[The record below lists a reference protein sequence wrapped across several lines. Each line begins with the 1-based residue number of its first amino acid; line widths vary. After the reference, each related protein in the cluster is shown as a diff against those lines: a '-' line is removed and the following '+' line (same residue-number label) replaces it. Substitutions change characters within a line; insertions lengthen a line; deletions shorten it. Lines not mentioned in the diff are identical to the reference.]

1 MLGLILSVLPLAAAA
16 AISPTVLV
24 VGLGLAANPNQ
35 PGRRLA
41 AFALGGIVVLAGVS
55 VLALAT
61 ARGTGGPDSSP
72 EEVGAVQLA
81 LAAVLVALGI
91 HTLARPPRPPRQHAD
106 HDPDP
111 HLRRAFVLG
120 MAIMATNVTTL
131 ALFFPAVHLI
141 GVSDVALT
149 GKAMT
154 FVVLLAIVLLPA
166 EIPLVAS
173 HYQRLRAYLGRA
185 GASLAAHQRTLLPV
199 IEFGFGA
206 YLAVLGLSKLA

>member
-1 MLGLILSVLPLAAAA
+1 MFGLILSVLPLAAAA
-16 AISPTVLV
+16 AISPAVLV

-41 AFALGGIVVLAGVS
+41 AFALGGMVVLAGVS

-72 EEVGAVQLA
+72 DEVGAVQLV

-91 HTLARPPRPPRQHAD
+91 RTLARPPKPPREHVD
-106 HDPDP
+106 DSSDP
-111 HLRRAFVLG
+111 HLLRAFVLG

-149 GKAMT
+149 GKALT
-154 FVVLLAIVLLPA
+154 FVVLFAIVLLPA
-166 EIPLVAS
+166 EVPLVAS
-173 HYQRLRAYLGRA
+173 HYERLRAFVGRA
-185 GASLAAHQRTLLPV
+185 SAYLAAHQRTLFPV

-206 YLAVLGLSKLA
+206 YLAALGLSKLL